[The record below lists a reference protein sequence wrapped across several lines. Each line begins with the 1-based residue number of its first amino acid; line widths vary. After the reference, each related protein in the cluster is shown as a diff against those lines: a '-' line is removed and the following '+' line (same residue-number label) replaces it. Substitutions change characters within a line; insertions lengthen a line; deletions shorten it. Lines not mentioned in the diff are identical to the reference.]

1 VAKRVVVQTSSWA
14 DHVFADDYKLL
25 SLEEVE
31 TFIKQHKHLPE
42 IPSEKEVQESGVSL
56 GEMNRLLLQKVEEL
70 TLHLIEVKRE
80 LDNLKK

>member
-1 VAKRVVVQTSSWA
+1 MCHYRSKTN
-14 DHVFADDYKLL
+14 
-25 SLEEVE
+25 
-31 TFIKQHKHLPE
+31 KHLPE

-70 TLHLIEVKRE
+70 TLHLIEVKKE